1 MSYLGAEE
9 GDAVRHGHAHPTPR
23 FVVTEPSHL
32 DVLLVHLPAARKPQ
46 READQADSLIVTS

>member
-9 GDAVRHGHAHPTPR
+9 GDAVRHGHAHATPR

-32 DVLLVHLPAARKPQ
+32 YALLVHLPAARKPK
-46 READQADSLIVTS
+46 A